1 MSRNASFQFSG
12 AYSPRAEGGA
22 EADWVT
28 KGLRED
34 DAAVRMGDPY
44 IVRAGGSA
52 EGDRMRGLREEDA
65 ALRMGENPLGAE
77 GGRAEQLGEINRGT
91 LVVGNRA
98 GSHVGGLREEDA
110 DLRMGAAEGVEPV
123 AEGSSEGSRV
133 QQMGGLR
140 ESDADLRLSGLR
152 EDDAALRLS
161 GLREDDAELRLQ
173 GLREEDA
180 GLVFS
185 AMRGLREEA
194 TGLQLGTFRTAMILR
209 GLSSPSYTLRSAYRR
224 LGAEDFHP
232 RFPVRVEIEGLS
244 GVSKTLSRVQVE
256 GLFDFLQAKP
266 SAEVYL
272 GAIKVLISEWA
283 AVRADLRKLP
293 DQQYEVI
300 RAQMTALNNDPEKY
314 DGMAGFLNMG
324 YAAYSDGRW
333 DRVQRLAAYLPT
345 VRTIV
350 AQYKAI
356 GPGVTPT
363 PAQTVQVAVKDVEDR
378 REALT
383 KPSFLQEAAPY
394 AAGAAGVGLLTTLIL
409 VL

>member
-34 DAAVRMGDPY
+34 DAAVRMGDSY

-52 EGDRMRGLREEDA
+52 EGDRLRGLREEDA
-65 ALRMGENPLGAE
+65 SLRLGDNPLGAE

-91 LVVGNRA
+91 LVVG
-98 GSHVGGLREEDA
+98 GLREEDA
-110 DLRMGAAEGVEPV
+110 SLRMGAAEGAEPV
-123 AEGSSEGSRV
+123 AEGTAEGSRA

-161 GLREDDAELRLQ
+161 GLREDDAALRLQ

-194 TGLQLGTFRTAMILR
+194 AGLQLGTFRTAMILR

-244 GVSKTLSRVQVE
+244 GTSKMLSRVQVE

-283 AVRADLRKLP
+283 AVKADLRKLP

-314 DGMAGFLNMG
+314 DGMTGFLAEG
-324 YAAYSDGRW
+324 YAAYTDGRW

-350 AQYKAI
+350 AQYKAA
-356 GPGVTPT
+356 GPSVTPT
-363 PAQTVQVAVKDVEDR
+363 PAQTTQVAVKDVAAR
-378 REALT
+378 QEALT